1 MESVEKEVESE
12 GDGECGDRGRV
23 RGRWRV
29 WR

>member
-1 MESVEKEVESE
+1 MESVEIEVESE

-23 RGRWRV
+23 RERWRV